1 MPITN
6 LLNLADIYREAD
18 RSKAAQMQFEQ
29 QERAL
34 ANEASLANIFSRP
47 MSKDPVESYRAAS
60 VEAAR
65 RGMGQEAMKL
75 KNYADNLEISRAKV
89 SQKGKGYYGGVQTGI
104 DAKTQSI
111 VPWTIDEATG
121 TPYRLDTMQ
130 PAQLGKD
137 ILPTVTMQPQQIVG
151 PGGVNQIVQIPG
163 KGVPGM
169 TPMVTNT
176 GMMPDKNFTAE
187 TAGKL
192 KMLDQAAADVQDV
205 RGTIFD
211 DKGSLKKGVLFG
223 ASVPFTAGVGG
234 DSRKVYS
241 AIENAV
247 AAKLRAETGAAANI
261 EEVKKTAKRFAPTIL
276 DTPESAKYKLDR
288 LEEFVNSTYGVVD
301 PSGVYP
307 RINRQNQQNK
317 PTSPAPTSTQR
328 TWEDSQ
334 YLYRQLPDGTV
345 QRKKK

>member
-18 RSKAAQMQFEQ
+18 RSKAAQMQFGQ

-34 ANEASLANIFSRP
+34 ANEASLANIFARP
-47 MSKDPVESYRAAS
+47 MSSDPVEAYRAAS
-60 VEAAR
+60 IEAGKQ
-65 RGMGQEAMKL
+65 GMGQEAMKL
-75 KNYADNLEISRAKV
+75 RNYGDTLEINRAKAN
-89 SQKGKGYYGGVQTGI
+89 QKGKGYYGGVQTGI
-104 DAKTQSI
+104 DAKTKAV

-169 TPMVTNT
+169 QPFVTGT
-176 GMMPDKNFTAE
+176 GLMPDKNFTAE

-192 KMLDQAAADVQDV
+192 KMLDQAGADVKDI
-205 RGTIFD
+205 RSIIFD
-211 DKGSLKKGVLFG
+211 PQGKLKKDVLFG
-223 ASVPFTAGVGG
+223 TSVPFTAGVGG

-247 AAKLRAETGAAANI
+247 AAKLRAETGAAANVD
-261 EEVKKTAKRFAPTIL
+261 EVKKTSQRFAPTIL

-288 LEEFVNSTYGVVD
+288 LEEYVNSTYSIVD
-301 PSGVYP
+301 PTGVYP
-307 RINRQNQQNK
+307 RIDRKSQQNQATTQ
-317 PTSPAPTSTQR
+317 STQR
-328 TWEDSQ
+328 TWEDGQ
-334 YLYRQLPDGTV
+334 YMYRQLPDGTV